1 MKSQEAADLMID
13 TEGWLHTGDL
23 GYYDRDEHFFIV
35 DKIKD
40 LIKVRGHQ
48 VGLNFLTRTLDKKTE
63 SAIHQF
69 TAVEIGK
76 LALCRS

>member
-48 VGLNFLTRTLDKKTE
+48 VGLNFFTRTLDKKTE

-69 TAVEIGK
+69 TAVEI
-76 LALCRS
+76 